1 MVRKDRLL
9 PPVPG
14 KGELPRGT
22 PRPSRR
28 PPRGRPSLGDEEE
41 EAAGGEGPHS
51 SSGWQARPILY
62 PLNLGQ
68 QLPASPSRGS
78 TLSLSFSHTTQSQ
91 AVCDTFRRGRKQ
103 KFYVQAS
110 SFLTCRP
117 LRLASPTR
125 DVASKLPG
133 KGRVL
138 PIETLAVQE
147 GLGVAVHGRFRL
159 FLSVA
164 LLRFIQRHEERCF
177 LDGVQRLLVFPASEI
192 GLATL
197 GPGHSAARS
206 NAAQLRPVATQG
218 QLPREV

>member
-1 MVRKDRLL
+1 MGASAHECSAFMPILPFLKTMKVKDLSNHLGDKR
-9 PPVPG
+9 VIEG
-14 KGELPRGT
+14 PRAQ
-22 PRPSRR
+22 
-28 PPRGRPSLGDEEE
+28 RGR
-41 EAAGGEGPHS
+41 
-51 SSGWQARPILY
+51 QARDHHAAPGPNQPPDAGL
-62 PLNLGQ
+62 Q
-68 QLPASPSRGS
+68 QGRATQDGTHVCTH
-78 TLSLSFSHTTQSQ
+78 TLSQ

-110 SFLTCRP
+110 SFLTCRS

-206 NAAQLRPVATQG
+206 NAAQLRPVAT
-218 QLPREV
+218 